1 MHAPLH
7 APSDPSAVSHFV
19 APLTDMRT
27 KAEAR
32 LQRQKLST
40 VRQMWEQGCS
50 YDDVE
55 QNLLSMVMDSPV
67 GMSTPMSDE
76 EAE

>member
-1 MHAPLH
+1 
-7 APSDPSAVSHFV
+7 
-19 APLTDMRT
+19 MRT

-55 QNLLSMVMDSPV
+55 QNLLSMVMDSPA
-67 GMSTPMSDE
+67 GMSNSMSDE

>member
-1 MHAPLH
+1 
-7 APSDPSAVSHFV
+7 
-19 APLTDMRT
+19 MRT
-27 KAEAR
+27 KAEAQ